1 MGQITVDRGEYLEQ
15 LKTLVNIESGSYDPE
30 GINRVADQ
38 LETWYRDLGW
48 HIQRHHLDD
57 RTGDLLEISIRL
69 GATFHITVDDE
80 TAFLRSLRLLADGE
94 ALARAYP
101 HLSEQ
106 RREELRQ
113 WREAGDST
121 PPLTLG
127 DLADYAVWM
136 SRS

>member
-1 MGQITVDRGEYLEQ
+1 MSLTRDEALQGVIGM
-15 LKTLVNIESGSYDPE
+15 
-30 GINRVADQ
+30 VADIF
-38 LETWYRDLGW
+38 ERDAAELHAQTRLMGDLPCES
-48 HIQRHHLDD
+48 I
-57 RTGDLLEISIRL
+57 DLLEISIRL

-80 TAFLRSLRLLADGE
+80 AAFLRSLRLLADGD